1 MARPPHLL
9 TLADLTVPQIKRL
22 LNHSAFLKAST
33 APWLVPHG
41 SLSFKRAT
49 ALRLPPQSLFNKTIA
64 MLFSKRSTRTRLAA
78 ETSATSLGGRA
89 LFLGKEDIQLGVNES
104 PRDSARVIGGMCQG
118 IFARVGDHSE
128 IEELAKYSP
137 VPVVNALSSL
147 WHPTQILADLMTL
160 HENAHLFMPPVAES
174 DGAAAAPSED
184 AAAEPKKAQPKE
196 GESNEKGRGS
206 STVLTELRPL
216 TIAYVGDSANVLHD
230 MLVTFPRMGHNMR
243 IATPADPKYRA
254 PAAVWDR
261 VVELGCDK
269 SIWWGAD
276 PKEAVRGA
284 DVVITDTWISMGQE
298 AETEQRI
305 KDFQGYQVTEELCRE
320 GGANPDWKFM
330 HCLPRKKYEVDD
342 EVFYGPRSLVF
353 PEADN
358 RKWTIMSIFDLVIG
372 KWDIDGVNNPTWFK
386 RKEDRKDGTKEPKK
400 EKKTEGN
407 KEKKEKKKGG
417 KKKKAETDIT
427 ED

>member
-1 MARPPHLL
+1 MAGPPHLL

-33 APWLVPHG
+33 SPWLLPHG
-41 SLSFKRAT
+41 SLSFKHANS
-49 ALRLPPQSLFNKTIA
+49 LRLPSQSLFNKTVA

-78 ETSATSLGGRA
+78 ETSATLLGGRA
-89 LFLGKEDIQLGVNES
+89 LFLGREDIQLGVNES
-104 PRDSARVIGGMCQG
+104 PRDSARVIGGMCQA

-137 VPVVNALSSL
+137 VPVINALSSL
-147 WHPTQILADLMTL
+147 WHPTQTLATLMTL
-160 HENAHLFMPPVAES
+160 HENAHLFVPPVET
-174 DGAAAAPSED
+174 APSDES
-184 AAAEPKKAQPKE
+184 KKNSRIRRTELP
-196 GESNEKGRGS
+196 
-206 STVLTELRPL
+206 ELRPL

-230 MLVTFPRMGHNMR
+230 MLVTFPRMGHKMR

-254 PAAVWDR
+254 PAPVWDR
-261 VVELGCDK
+261 VVALECDK
-269 SIWWGAD
+269 SIWWGED
-276 PKEAVRGA
+276 PKEAVHGA

-298 AETEQRI
+298 AETAQRL
-305 KDFQGYQVTEELCRE
+305 KDFEGYQVTEELCKA

-358 RKWTIMSIFDLVIG
+358 RKWTTMSVFDIIIG
-372 KWDIDGVNNPTWFK
+372 KWDLEGDGNPAWLK
-386 RKEDRKDGTKEPKK
+386 KDKK
-400 EKKTEGN
+400 GSD
-407 KEKKEKKKGG
+407 KEKKKD
-417 KKKKAETDIT
+417 KKESSSQES